1 MKNLGKLLKVFYLF
15 ICVFIINS
23 SCKNESNKHLLKIVG
38 NLDNLPDG
46 EIQLVQL
53 DKSIIGSTTTIKG
66 KFHFF
71 LKKEEFAEP
80 IFVALEH
87 LDSNN
92 VKRLFGFKTRLTL
105 NGKPHFLSNFM
116 LEDGI
121 KINGKLEE
129 FISYSDKLKIVFPN
143 KEIETGEQTEA
154 YFSTYS
160 LNRRDY
166 TTLKKTIEKFPNSF
180 YLLFELEKNKHEFTK
195 ENISSLLSLFSKQIQ
210 LSNTAQKLKSY
221 SVIKDSLILSFNTK
235 LVSNDNSLKPVLVK
249 GEKSTLLILWAS
261 WCGPCRKEIPML
273 KEIYKKNKNN
283 PYFRMASVSLDE
295 DSKAWKKALTIEK
308 MEWEQFIITHEL
320 KAYQND
326 IFQFDGSIP
335 TTLFVGKNGKIL
347 YKIRG
352 FDVKDGPTQT
362 EQIINKYFN
371 LNN

>member
-1 MKNLGKLLKVFYLF
+1 MKNLVKLLKVFIFF
-15 ICVFIINS
+15 ICLVIINS
-23 SCKNESNKHLLKIVG
+23 SCKNDSNKDLLKIVG

-46 EIQLVQL
+46 KIQLVRL
-53 DKSIIGSTTTIKG
+53 DRSIICSTTTIKG

-71 LKKEEFAEP
+71 LKKAEFGEP
-80 IFVALEH
+80 IIVALEH
-87 LDSNN
+87 IDSNN

-154 YFSTYS
+154 YFSTYF
-160 LNRRDY
+160 LKRIDY
-166 TTLKKTIEKFPNSF
+166 TKLKKSIEKYPDSF
-180 YLLFELEKNKHEFTK
+180 YLLYELERNRHDFTK
-195 ENISSLLSLFSKQIQ
+195 ENINSLLSLFSKQIQ
-210 LSNTAQKLKSY
+210 LSNTAQKLKRY
-221 SVIKDSLILSFNTK
+221 IVTKDNFTLSFNTK
-235 LVSNDNSLKPVLVK
+235 LASIDNSIKPVLTK
-249 GEKSTLLILWAS
+249 GGESTLLILWAS
-261 WCGPCRKEIPML
+261 WCGPCRQEIPTL
-273 KEIYKKNKNN
+273 KEIHKKNKNN
-283 PYFRMASVSLDE
+283 PYLRMVSVSLDE
-295 DSKAWKKALTIEK
+295 DTKAWKKALAIEK
-308 MEWEQFIITHEL
+308 MDWEQFIITPEL

-326 IFQFDGSIP
+326 LFQFDGSIP